1 MKITFVAVSSLDG
14 KTTMWNN
21 PLVDEWTS
29 KEDTKHFTK
38 LLQTSSLI
46 LMGRKTYQHA
56 KKQMTH
62 RTGRL
67 RLVFTKTPH
76 KFRKEHI
83 KDQLEFTNE
92 SPNEALKRL
101 KKYGYKQALFVGGAT
116 LAAEFLQQNLLHE
129 IFVTIEPKLFGIG
142 KSLIGEEKLNVN
154 LKLLNV
160 EKLNSK
166 GTLLLKY
173 KVIK

>member
-21 PLVDEWTS
+21 PLVDTWTS
-29 KEDTKHFTK
+29 KEDTKHFTQ

-76 KFRKEHI
+76 KFQKEQI

-92 SPNEALKRL
+92 SPREALKRL
-101 KKYGYKQALFVGGAT
+101 QRYGYKQALFVGVAT
-116 LAAEFLQQNLLHE
+116 LAAEFLQQNLLNE
-129 IFVTIEPKLFGIG
+129 VFVTI
-142 KSLIGEEKLNVN
+142 
-154 LKLLNV
+154 
-160 EKLNSK
+160 
-166 GTLLLKY
+166 
-173 KVIK
+173 